1 MKRWISRAAG
11 LIAAAVVL
19 TTMPA
24 RAQAAAPIDTPWFA
38 GIEIIRKGAAHTDR
52 IAGTVFDD
60 RNRNGELDAGERG
73 LVGVKVSNGREVVKT
88 DFDGHYVLP
97 VRSDMSVFVIQP
109 SGWRVPTNRSFVP
122 QFAYTHKPAGSP
134 KKMRFG
140 GLPPTG
146 PLPAAINFPLAPSEV
161 GGDFNCA
168 VLGDV
173 QVYSGDEIGYARDSL
188 VRELADR
195 DGTPPAC
202 LLALGDLVGDDLGL
216 IPRLEEVLGALKVPQ
231 WWVQGNHDYDSDADR
246 DADSSDTWRRD
257 YGPTTYAFEIG
268 NVLFIGL
275 DNVSY
280 PCGEQ
285 DNRKGTRPFCVEY
298 PQKSYNGRFT
308 DDQMA
313 FMANLVA
320 ATDPTKLIVLG
331 HHIPLVGFDNRKEW
345 AHQTQNARELHSML
359 RGRKALDLS
368 GHSHT
373 LENLAPGD
381 SFEGWNQAVGVTSI
395 PFRHIVAGA
404 VAGDWWGGDYDV
416 NGIPMSLQGDGS
428 PRGYIDMRV
437 RGSDYAL
444 DYRAIGERPGKAMWL
459 SVNTPAFR
467 DWAATLLGWRNAD
480 RNTRPPTP
488 PLSVQDLPD
497 EKLLTPAD
505 LAAGSFLTA
514 NVWLGD
520 TQTEVRVAI
529 DGGAS
534 AAMIRTQEARGEPSR
549 DGPEFADPFALQR
562 QLTVARTAITS
573 RSGTPE
579 TQGMIQGRQERHVPG
594 PPQPQ
599 GSVMEHSSHLW
610 RYRLPTTLAPG
621 IHRATVAVTRPQGSP
636 SRETLIFEVRTARPA
651 RTFRFDVWDAYKD
664 GTRVPEAVVG
674 RPPTSP
680 RGPR

>member
-1 MKRWISRAAG
+1 MKSWISRAAG
-11 LIAAAVVL
+11 LVAAAVVL
-19 TTMPA
+19 TGTPT
-24 RAQAAAPIDTPWFA
+24 RAQVPAPIDAPWFA
-38 GIEIIRKGAAHTDR
+38 GVNIVYNRTVRTDR
-52 IAGTVFDD
+52 IGGTVFDD
-60 RNRNGELDAGERG
+60 RNRNGRLDAGERG
-73 LVGVKVSNGREVVKT
+73 IEGVKVSNGREVAKT
-88 DFDGHYVLP
+88 GSDGRYALP
-97 VRSDMSVFVIQP
+97 ARSDMSVFVIQP
-109 SGWRVPTNRSFVP
+109 SGWRVPTDRNFIP

-140 GLPPTG
+140 GLQPTG
-146 PLPAAINFPLAPSEV
+146 PLPAAINFPLAPSKV
-161 GGDFNCA
+161 AGDFNCA

-195 DGTPPAC
+195 GGTPPAC
-202 LLALGDLVGDDLGL
+202 LFALGDLVGDDLGL
-216 IPRLEEVLGALKVPQ
+216 IPRLAEVLGALKVPQ

-268 NVLFIGL
+268 NVLFVGL

-280 PCGEQ
+280 PCGEV

-313 FMANLVA
+313 FLANLIA
-320 ATDPTKLIVLG
+320 ATDPTRLIVLG

-345 AHQTQNARELHSML
+345 AHQTQNAPEVHAML

-381 SFEGWNQAVGVTSI
+381 SFEGWKEAVGVTAI
-395 PFRHIVAGA
+395 PFRHVVAGA

-416 NGIPMSLQGDGS
+416 AGIPMSLQGDGS

-437 RGSDYAL
+437 RGTSYLL
-444 DYRAIGERPGKAMWL
+444 DYRAIGERPEKAMWL
-459 SVNTPAFR
+459 SINTPAFR
-467 DWAATLLGWRNAD
+467 NWAATLLAWRNAD
-480 RNTRPPTP
+480 RKTRTSTP

-497 EKLLTPAD
+497 EKLLTRAD

-520 TQTEVRVAI
+520 TQTEVSVAI
-529 DGGAS
+529 DGGTPAP
-534 AAMIRTQEARGEPSR
+534 MIRTQEARGEPSR
-549 DGPEFADPFALQR
+549 DGPDYADPFALQR
-562 QLTVARTAITS
+562 QLTVARTAIA
-573 RSGTPE
+573 SGSGVAE
-579 TQGMIQGRQERHVPG
+579 NQGFIQGRQERHLPA

-599 GSVMEHSSHLW
+599 GSVADHNSHLW
-610 RYRLPTTLAPG
+610 RYRLPAKLAPG
-621 IHRATVAVTRPQGSP
+621 IHTATVSVRRPQGSS
-636 SRETLIFEVRTARPA
+636 SRETLIFEVRAAHPA
-651 RTFRFDVWDAYKD
+651 RTFRFDVWNAYKD
-664 GTRVPEAVVG
+664 GPRIPERSNAR
-674 RPPTSP
+674 RPSAPSK
-680 RGPR
+680 

>member
-1 MKRWISRAAG
+1 MTKWVWRAAALAVG
-11 LIAAAVVL
+11 LTGV
-19 TTMPA
+19 P
-24 RAQAAAPIDTPWFA
+24 AQAQVHAPIDAPWFA
-38 GIEIIRKGAAHTDR
+38 GIDVVRGGNGRAETIRGR
-52 IAGTVFDD
+52 VFDD
-60 RNRNGELDAGERG
+60 ANRNGKLDAGERG
-73 LVGVKVSNGREVVKT
+73 VAGIKVSNSRDVVKT
-88 DFDGHYVLP
+88 GADGGYALP
-97 VRSDMSVFVIQP
+97 VRNDMSVFVIQP
-109 SGWRVPTNRSFVP
+109 TGWRVPTNRNFVP

-140 GLPPTG
+140 GLAPTG
-146 PLPAAINFPLAPSEV
+146 PLPRAINFPLAPSKV
-161 GGDFNCA
+161 AGDFNCA

-195 DGTPPAC
+195 GGTPPAC
-202 LLALGDLVGDDLGL
+202 LFALGDLVGDDLGL
-216 IPRLEEVLGALKVPQ
+216 IPRLAEVLGALKVPQ

-257 YGPTTYAFEIG
+257 YGPATYAFEIG
-268 NVLFIGL
+268 ETLFIGL

-280 PCGEQ
+280 PCGEA

-313 FMANLVA
+313 FLTNLIA
-320 ATDPTKLIVLG
+320 ATDPAKLVVLG

-345 AHQTQNARELHSML
+345 AHQTQNAPEVHALL
-359 RGRKALDLS
+359 KGRKALDLS

-381 SFEGWNQAVGVTSI
+381 SFEGWQQAVGVDSI
-395 PFRHIVAGA
+395 PFRHVVAGA

-437 RGSDYAL
+437 NGSDYAL
-444 DYRAIGERPGKAMWL
+444 DYRAIGERPERAMWL

-467 DWAATLLGWRNAD
+467 DWAKTLLAWRNAD
-480 RNTRPPTP
+480 RNTRTPVP

-505 LAAGSFLTA
+505 LSAGSFLTA
-514 NVWLGD
+514 NIWLGD
-520 TQTEVRVAI
+520 SQTEASVSI
-529 DGGAS
+529 DGGAP
-534 AAMIRTQEARGEPSR
+534 APMARTQDARGEPGHV
-549 DGPEFADPFALQR
+549 GPDYADPFSLQR
-562 QLTVARTAITS
+562 QLTVARTAIA
-573 RSGTPE
+573 SGSGIAE
-579 TQGMIQGRQERHVPG
+579 NQGFIQGRQERNAAG

-599 GSVMEHSSHLW
+599 GSVADHSSHLW
-610 RYRLPTTLAPG
+610 RYRLPETLAPG
-621 IHRATVAVTRPQGSP
+621 LHVATVSVRRTQGSTA
-636 SRETLIFEVRTARPA
+636 RESLVFEVRPSRPP
-651 RTFRFDVWDAYKD
+651 RTFRFDVWNAYKD
-664 GTRVPEAVVG
+664 G
-674 RPPTSP
+674 P
-680 RGPR
+680 RIAE

>member
-1 MKRWISRAAG
+1 MTKWISRAAA
-11 LIAAAVVL
+11 LAAAAAVAHACA
-19 TTMPA
+19 P
-24 RAQAAAPIDTPWFA
+24 AQAQVLAPIDAPWFA
-38 GIEIIRKGAAHTDR
+38 SIDIVRNGATQTDQ
-52 IAGTVFDD
+52 IGGTVFDD
-60 RNRNGELDAGERG
+60 RNRNGRLDAGERG
-73 LVGVKVSNGREVVKT
+73 LAGVKVSNGREVVKT
-88 DFDGHYVLP
+88 GSDGRYALP

-109 SGWRVPTNRSFVP
+109 SGWRVPTNRNFVP

-140 GLPPTG
+140 GLQPTG
-146 PLPAAINFPLAPSEV
+146 PLPAAINFPLAPSKV
-161 GGDFNCA
+161 ADDFNCA

-195 DGTPPAC
+195 GGAPPAC
-202 LLALGDLVGDDLGL
+202 LFALGDLVGDDLGL
-216 IPRLEEVLGALKVPQ
+216 IPRLAEVLGALKVPQ

-257 YGPTTYAFEIG
+257 YGPATYAFEIG
-268 NVLFIGL
+268 DVLFIGL

-280 PCGEQ
+280 PCGEA

-320 ATDPTKLIVLG
+320 ATDPARLIVLG

-345 AHQTQNARELHSML
+345 AHQTQNAPEIHAML
-359 RGRKALDLS
+359 QGRKALDLS

-381 SFEGWNQAVGVTSI
+381 SFEGWKQAVGVTAI
-395 PFRHIVAGA
+395 PFRHVVAGA

-416 NGIPMSLQGDGS
+416 AGIPMSLQGDGS

-437 RGSDYAL
+437 HGTNYLL
-444 DYRAIGERPGKAMWL
+444 DYRAIGERPEKAMWL

-467 DWAATLLGWRNAD
+467 DWAATLLAWRNAD
-480 RNTRPPTP
+480 RKTRAPMP

-520 TQTEVRVAI
+520 TQTEVSVAI
-529 DGGAS
+529 DGGAPVP
-534 AAMIRTQEARGEPSR
+534 MIRTQEARGEPSR
-549 DGPEFADPFALQR
+549 DGPDYADPFALQR
-562 QLTVARTAITS
+562 QLTVARTAIAS
-573 RSGTPE
+573 RSGIAE
-579 TQGMIQGRQERHVPG
+579 TQGLIQGRQERHLPA

-599 GSVMEHSSHLW
+599 GSVVDHSSHLW
-610 RYRLPTTLAPG
+610 RYRLPSTFAPG
-621 IHRATVAVTRPQGSP
+621 IHTATVSVSRLQGSP
-636 SRETLIFEVRTARPA
+636 SRETLIFEVRDGRPT
-651 RTFRFDVWDAYKD
+651 RTFRFDVWNAYKD
-664 GTRVPEAVVG
+664 GPRVPERADT
-674 RPPTSP
+674 RQPSAPSK
-680 RGPR
+680 